1 MGYAIFFE
9 KEKFYYQLPTTPD
22 QIDISSTLA
31 IEKFNVLKLGQI
43 AVPTN
48 LELQTY
54 SFECEFPH
62 SARFYTHTNR
72 EFKDSDYY
80 LNKFEEWRRGLLP
93 IRFIAT
99 NEISEDI
106 NTLVLIEEL
115 SIKEKAGEEGDKYVT
130 FKLLEYKPFG
140 KKIPV
145 ESIDSKKVVKKKAS
159 SSEQTNPKSVGS
171 YVVQKGDTL
180 WSIAKK
186 YYGSG
191 TQYTKI
197 YNNNKNIVKHPNL
210 IYPGQ
215 KLKIPS

>member
-1 MGYAIFFE
+1 MGYSIFFE
-9 KEKFYYQLPTTPD
+9 KDKFYYQLPTTPEE
-22 QIDISSTLA
+22 IEISSTLA
-31 IEKFNVLKLGQI
+31 IETFNVLKLGQI

-48 LELQTY
+48 MELQTY

-62 SARFYTHTNR
+62 STRFYTHTNK
-72 EFKDSDYY
+72 EFQNSDYY
-80 LNKFEEWRRGLLP
+80 LKEFEEWRNGLVP

-99 NEISEDI
+99 NEISESI
-106 NTLVLIEEL
+106 NILVLIEEL
-115 SIKEKAGEEGDKYVT
+115 TIKEKAGEEGDKYIA

-145 ESIDSKKVVKKKAS
+145 EPLDSKKGVKKKAS
-159 SSEQTNPKSVGS
+159 SSVQTNPKSVGS

-191 TQYTKI
+191 TQYIKI
-197 YNNNKNIVKHPNL
+197 YNSNKSTIKHPNL

-215 KLKIPS
+215 KLKIP

>member
-9 KEKFYYQLPTTPD
+9 KDKFYYQLPTTPD
-22 QIDISSTLA
+22 QIDIFTTLA

-48 LELQTY
+48 MELQTY

-62 SARFYTHTNR
+62 STRFYTHTNGD
-72 EFKDSDYY
+72 FKNSDYY
-80 LNKFEEWRRGLLP
+80 LNKFEEWRRELVP

-99 NEISEDI
+99 NGISESI
-106 NTLVLIEEL
+106 NILALIEEL
-115 SIKEKAGEEGDKYVT
+115 TITEKAGEEGDKYVT

-140 KKIPV
+140 KKIPT
-145 ESIDSKKVVKKKAS
+145 EPISSKKVAKKKAS
-159 SSEQTNPKSVGS
+159 SSVQTNPKSTGS

-191 TQYTKI
+191 TQYAKI
-197 YNNNKNIVKHPNL
+197 YNSNKNIIKHPNL

-215 KLKIPS
+215 KLIIP

>member
-1 MGYAIFFE
+1 MGYSIFFV
-9 KEKFYYQLPTTPD
+9 KDKFYYQLPTTPEE
-22 QIDISSTLA
+22 IEISSNLA
-31 IEKFNVLKLGQI
+31 IEKFNVLKLGQL

-62 SARFYTHTNR
+62 STRFYTHTNR

-80 LNKFEEWRRGLLP
+80 LNKFEEWRRGLVP
-93 IRFIAT
+93 VVFTAT
-99 NEISEDI
+99 NEISKEI
-106 NTLVLIEEL
+106 YTLVLIEEL
-115 SIKEKAGEEGDKYVT
+115 TIKEKAGEEGDKYVS

-140 KKIPV
+140 KKIPT
-145 ESIDSKKVVKKKAS
+145 EPTTSKKIVKKKAS
-159 SSEQTNPKSVGS
+159 SSVQTNPKSTGS

-186 YYGSG
+186 HYGSG

-197 YNNNKNIVKHPNL
+197 SNSNKNIIKNPNL

-215 KLKIPS
+215 KLNIP

>member
-1 MGYAIFFE
+1 MGYSIFFE
-9 KEKFYYQLPTTPD
+9 KDKFYYQLPTTPEE
-22 QIDISSTLA
+22 IEISSTLA
-31 IEKFNVLKLGQI
+31 IETFNVLKLGQI

-48 LELQTY
+48 MELQTY

-62 SARFYTHTNR
+62 STRFYTHTNGD
-72 EFKDSDYY
+72 FQNSDYY
-80 LNKFEEWRRGLLP
+80 LKEFEEWRNGLVP

-99 NEISEDI
+99 NEISESI
-106 NTLVLIEEL
+106 NILVLIEEL
-115 SIKEKAGEEGDKYVT
+115 TIKEKAGEEGDKYIT

-145 ESIDSKKVVKKKAS
+145 ETIDSKKGVKKKAS
-159 SSEQTNPKSVGS
+159 SSAQTNPKSIGS

-191 TQYTKI
+191 TEYAKI
-197 YNNNKNIVKHPNL
+197 YNSNKHIVKHPNL

-215 KLKIPS
+215 KLKIP